1 MAVALQDIVSVDAWP
16 EAVTT
21 LCEEH
26 RYMSLLLDTLEEKI
40 KGDDQIPAADY
51 FLINDV
57 VRYMHEYPDAVHHPT
72 EDLLFEKLIVRD
84 PSTKT
89 IVQNVQRD
97 HQKLTSDTDR
107 ILKLLDT
114 AEREQSLET
123 ADAVRVA
130 CKLYVDRLRA
140 HMQKEE
146 SELFS
151 RSISCLAPRDW
162 KVIERR
168 LNDVDDPLFGRTVD
182 SRFRV
187 LFEYFSG
194 RAEDVSRQLT
204 LFSILQFD
212 SFIESADH
220 LEQGAGE
227 MIAMI
232 RDQAGTVI
240 DEGREMWR
248 QTIDSRDIGAIVS
261 GPFRFAAL
269 LGRKTLKFGSAAAGI
284 YWKTAKQMLAPFTS
298 RK

>member
-57 VRYMHEYPDAVHHPT
+57 ARYMHEYPDAVHHPT
-72 EDLLFEKLIVRD
+72 EDLMFEKLIMRD

-89 IVQNVQRD
+89 IVQNIQRD
-97 HQKLTSDTDR
+97 HQKLTGDTDR

-130 CKLYVDRLRA
+130 CRLYIDRLRA

-168 LNDVDDPLFGRTVD
+168 LDDADDPLFGRTVD

-194 RAEDVSRQLT
+194 RAGDVSRQLT

-220 LEQGAGE
+220 LERGAAE

-232 RDQAGTVI
+232 KDHAGTVI

-248 QTIDSRDIGAIVS
+248 QTIDSRDIGAVVS

-269 LGRKTLKFGSAAAGI
+269 LGRKTLKFSSAASGI
-284 YWKTAKQMLAPFTS
+284 YWRTAKQMLAPFTS